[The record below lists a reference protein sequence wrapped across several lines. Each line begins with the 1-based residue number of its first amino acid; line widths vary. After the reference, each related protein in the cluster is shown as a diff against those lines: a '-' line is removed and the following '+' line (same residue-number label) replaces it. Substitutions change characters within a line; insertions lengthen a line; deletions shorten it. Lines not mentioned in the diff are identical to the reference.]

1 MPNTSRLSK
10 PTGPLPTA
18 VVGRLKN
25 SAASR
30 KSFRTAKQAAG
41 LASVVAYALLPLVI
55 ALASMAL
62 LHDWGTSP
70 SSTVAA
76 PIGSANTSDSSHF
89 VPAAISA
96 AGTTR
101 ARAGSGESERSG
113 NSGAERTGETAAT
126 PLSNPLG
133 SR

>member
-10 PTGPLPTA
+10 PTGPLPTT
-18 VVGRLKN
+18 VVGPLKN
-25 SAASR
+25 HAAGR
-30 KSFRTAKQAAG
+30 KSLRAAKQAAG

-55 ALASMAL
+55 ALAAMAL

-76 PIGSANTSDSSHF
+76 PFGSANTSDSSHF
-89 VPAAISA
+89 VPAAVSA
-96 AGTTR
+96 VGTTQ
-101 ARAGSGESERSG
+101 ARAVSVESERPG